1 MGLAEFFIT
10 VVLISASGALAP
22 GPLFFATIMVGMKG
36 GGKAG
41 LEVSIGHTAAE
52 FPLVVLLA
60 YGLGHFLGLSHVQV
74 ALGVIGGGTI
84 IALGLLQVYESYRA
98 FKRGAKVNNEAIK
111 RKTSKYLNP
120 FFIGFA
126 LSMFNPFFL
135 LWWATIGLA
144 LIAEALALAAF
155 TGILL
160 MYVFHVWMDY
170 AWLTF
175 TAAAVHKSEKLV
187 SSRTYNMVLAFLCAL
202 LILLGVNFITKST
215 LSFAIIPL

>member
-1 MGLAEFFIT
+1 MGLAEFFVT

-41 LEVSIGHTAAE
+41 FKVSIGHTVAE
-52 FPLVVLLA
+52 FPLVVLMA
-60 YGLGHFLGLSHVQV
+60 YGLSNILGSSQVQTS
-74 ALGVIGGGTI
+74 LGVIGGLTI
-84 IALGLLQVYESYRA
+84 IALGFLQIYESYKVVR
-98 FKRGAKVNNEAIK
+98 RGAKVNSEAIK
-111 RKTSKYLNP
+111 RRTSKYLNP

-135 LWWATIGLA
+135 LWWATIGLT
-144 LIAEALALAAF
+144 LVAEALALAAF

-160 MYVFHVWMDY
+160 MYIFHVWIDY

-175 TAAAVHKSEKLV
+175 TAAAVHKSERLV
-187 SSRTYNMVLAFLCAL
+187 SSKTYNLILAL
-202 LILLGVNFITKST
+202 LGAILVLLGVNFITKST
-215 LSFAIIPL
+215 MGLAIIPL